1 MRVTENNIYAASEA
15 MGETTEMLRLCQRKG
30 ADGCNANGS
39 INTKKLRAWIDANR
53 QALESELPDSLE
65 YHKKVS
71 VVKKNHL
78 LELERKEKER
88 TLLDPDEVKQLLTVI
103 ATSQSAVL
111 KRLMAEV
118 PPKCAGKTEPEIKV
132 ITDKVI
138 NEFFKVI
145 QGKLDTWK

>member
-1 MRVTENNIYAASEA
+1 MKVTENNIYAASEA

-39 INTKKLRAWIDANR
+39 INTKRLRAWIDAHKLE
-53 QALESELPDSLE
+53 LESELPDSLE

-71 VVKKNHL
+71 IVKKNHL

-88 TLLDPDEVKQLLTVI
+88 TLIDPDEVKQLLTVI

-111 KRLMAEV
+111 KRLMGEL
-118 PPKCAGKTEPEIKV
+118 PSKCAGKSEPEIRTV
-132 ITDKVI
+132 IDKAI

-145 QGKLDTWK
+145 QGKQGEWK